1 MNLSEFI
8 IEKEIVLIDG
18 AIGTQLEAHG
28 SVMGGQSNLT
38 TPDIVL
44 DIHRE
49 YSKTGC
55 HVLTA
60 NTLTMNR
67 VFIERHGLD
76 IEVREVNLKGVEFAK
91 NAARHDQFVLGDMSS
106 TGKLL
111 EPYGPVSETEA
122 FDSFCEQASILEE
135 GGVNGFI
142 IETMIDLNEALCALR
157 ACRKISN
164 LPVMVA
170 MSFSTSGNGGRTVMG
185 NSAED
190 CSKALT
196 EAGASAVGANCGNVD
211 PFEMAEI
218 ISVISAST
226 TLPVI
231 AMPNAG
237 KPEMLKDR
245 LMFNMS
251 PSDYVKGIKE
261 CIKAGARIV
270 GGCCGTTPEH
280 ISTLAESL
288 GLGDRE

>member
-1 MNLSEFI
+1 MNLSDFI
-8 IEKEIVLIDG
+8 IEKEVVLIDG
-18 AIGTQLEAHG
+18 AIGTQLETHG

-44 DIHRE
+44 DIHKD

-55 HVLTA
+55 HILTA

-67 VFIERHGLD
+67 VFLERHGLD
-76 IEVREVNLKGVEFAK
+76 IDVRAVNLKGVELVK
-91 NAARHDQFVLGDMSS
+91 KAAGQDKFVLGDISS

-142 IETMIDLNEALCALR
+142 IETMIHLAEALCALK
-157 ACRKISN
+157 ACRKVSN
-164 LPVMVA
+164 LPVLTA
-170 MSFSTSGNGGRTVMG
+170 MSFSTPGNGGRTVMG
-185 NSAED
+185 NSAEE
-190 CSKALT
+190 CTKALS
-196 EAGASAVGANCGNVD
+196 EGGASSVGANCGNVD

-226 TLPVI
+226 ALPVI

-237 KPEMLKDR
+237 KPEMVEDR

-261 CIKAGARIV
+261 CIKAGAKIV

-280 ISTLAESL
+280 ISVLAESL
-288 GLGDRE
+288 GLK